1 MPQNNLP
8 DGLNARDIQ
17 RIRSFVSASS
27 GIPQLIHARVHAI
40 TMLWNM
46 VKGGVE
52 VSSLPELEA
61 DEIQVFLRT
70 SEHFAPDN
78 IDKSSISKAA

>member
-8 DGLNARDIQ
+8 DGLDASDIQ
-17 RIRSFVSASS
+17 RISSFVSASR

-70 SEHFAPDN
+70 SDRYAADG
-78 IDKSSISKAA
+78 IDKSCISEAA